1 VTTTLAPRIG
11 LAHGTALYVSALLGA
26 GVLVL
31 PGQLASLAGPA
42 SLLSWAFAAAMGVP
56 LAVLFAALARRH
68 PDAGGVA
75 TYVGAAFGR
84 TAGGVTGWWY
94 FVAGSVGQAVVPLT
108 GGYYVAHALGAGPV
122 AAYAVA
128 AAVLG
133 TATAANLAGV
143 RVSGR
148 VQLALAGVVALALV
162 AVVAAAV
169 PQASVDRLTP
179 FAAHGVAPVGAGVV
193 VLFYAFA
200 GWEAVAHLV
209 GEFRDPDRDVPR
221 ATAITVVVVTAL
233 YLGVAA
239 AVVLTGTYGR
249 REVDHV
255 ALGLVLQGV
264 LGGAAA
270 PVAAAVAVVVSLG
283 TTNAFVAGVSRLGLS
298 LARDGWLPS
307 PVATVRGGVPV
318 GGVLAV
324 AGTATGTLVVSAG
337 AGWGTETL
345 VVVPATLVVAVY
357 VAAAAA
363 GLRLLRGWGR
373 ACAALALP
381 TRRALSARVAAP
393 PPCRPA

>member
-1 VTTTLAPRIG
+1 
-11 LAHGTALYVSALLGA
+11 
-26 GVLVL
+26 
-31 PGQLASLAGPA
+31 
-42 SLLSWAFAAAMGVP
+42 
-56 LAVLFAALARRH
+56 
-68 PDAGGVA
+68 
-75 TYVGAAFGR
+75 
-84 TAGGVTGWWY
+84 
-94 FVAGSVGQAVVPLT
+94 
-108 GGYYVAHALGAGPV
+108 
-122 AAYAVA
+122 
-128 AAVLG
+128 
-133 TATAANLAGV
+133 
-143 RVSGR
+143 
-148 VQLALAGVVALALV
+148 
-162 AVVAAAV
+162 
-169 PQASVDRLTP
+169 
-179 FAAHGVAPVGAGVV
+179 

-373 ACAALALP
+373 ACAALTVLLTAVVVPSAAGHVVVPVAVAALALLS
-381 TRRALSARVAAP
+381 RRALSARVAAP